1 MINLHNCVFGFKCTA
16 NWDEM
21 IRTNNDA
28 IRHCDACDKKVY
40 FVTKPKEMMKAIKL
54 NRCVAVFDESF
65 ERITSGKMIVSM
77 ESD

>member
-21 IRTNNDA
+21 TRTNNDG
-28 IRHCDACDKKVY
+28 IRHCDACDKKVF

-54 NRCVAVFDESF
+54 NRCVAVFDESY
-65 ERITSGKMIVSM
+65 EHIESGMIVSI